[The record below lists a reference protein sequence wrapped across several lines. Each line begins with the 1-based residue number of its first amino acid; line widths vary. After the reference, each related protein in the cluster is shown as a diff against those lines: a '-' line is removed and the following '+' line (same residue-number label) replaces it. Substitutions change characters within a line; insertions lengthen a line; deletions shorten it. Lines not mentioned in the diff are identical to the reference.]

1 MMKKLIQTSLI
12 AAVLFSATS
21 NAATTTID
29 LSKSKIDQGA
39 FNFSYSFSIANGF
52 TGTIDGQLGSVF
64 RSANGTPVN
73 GVDLTDVS
81 LESISLISLVEN
93 DAQVVTVTGRAST
106 TTDTYTFSSSVL
118 NAGSYTFK
126 VFGNAFAGSGAND
139 FSGLLNVVT
148 TPVPEPEAFS
158 MIALGL
164 GLVGLAGLRKKK

>member
-1 MMKKLIQTSLI
+1 MGSLI

-64 RSANGTPVN
+64 RTANGNSVN

-93 DAQVVTVTGRAST
+93 DAQVVTVNGRAST
-106 TTDTYTFSSSVL
+106 TTDTYTFSSGVL

-126 VFGNAFAGSGAND
+126 VLGNAFSAGAGANN
-139 FSGLLNVVT
+139 FSGVLNVVT